1 MQAPTES
8 VVLVQ
13 YSSEMVRGS
22 INILAH
28 LLRLSRGAKTGVEL
42 IDGVV
47 VMHLS
52 SDNYSPW
59 EWSALFSCW
68 VPSCLILWSMF
79 SIDVSFFWWLANW
92 IQNSAHI
99 ISEDRHSEEYLRIE
113 SYFFPHV
120 TFIMRLSMTCS
131 TSQRHS
137 FPRSASEGS
146 QECAARFGELFT

>member
-13 YSSEMVRGS
+13 YSSEMVRSS

-52 SDNYSPW
+52 SDNYSP
-59 EWSALFSCW
+59 
-68 VPSCLILWSMF
+68 
-79 SIDVSFFWWLANW
+79 
-92 IQNSAHI
+92 
-99 ISEDRHSEEYLRIE
+99 
-113 SYFFPHV
+113 
-120 TFIMRLSMTCS
+120 
-131 TSQRHS
+131 
-137 FPRSASEGS
+137 
-146 QECAARFGELFT
+146 